1 MDRLQLDAMKLA
13 LRSGLDKLE
22 AVNGELRIVLCV
34 QQRALQGMTLF
45 RRRTCSR
52 SAANRGRGME
62 CRFDERHE
70 EHGGAL
76 RGVVET

>member
-34 QQRALQGMTLF
+34 QQRALQGL
-45 RRRTCSR
+45 
-52 SAANRGRGME
+52 
-62 CRFDERHE
+62 
-70 EHGGAL
+70 
-76 RGVVET
+76 